1 MKKRIFI
8 SALIAFTLIFGNVT
22 VFADNSDILLDDEYS
37 YDEYSDDYDY
47 EYSDDY
53 NYEYS
58 DDYDYE
64 YSDNYNYEYSND
76 DGYEY
81 SSEYYKRKYG
91 ESDLRSY
98 GYVGDD
104 SNVYFKGDYY
114 LDETVYYRD
123 ESKRFTDSQ
132 KQQIVD
138 LLKATSK
145 KIGFN
150 LAVFTGG
157 YMRTDE
163 VVERLAATGS
173 QSIFK
178 KSSKIDSIF
187 LYVDLDGER
196 NAYDYMDCYREPCLY
211 YFATANMDDDVV
223 TRIDRILSAMQEKFP
238 AGGAEIYFK
247 DIYAGLQVY
256 CQQLEYYKNKG
267 MEDNAYYFNS
277 DTGKY
282 ICAWNNEAYESNSVP
297 RPFKNFG
304 IVLIIS
310 IIAGIITFATMFFG
324 VKNSYKFKTPV
335 SASQYTSSNKTF
347 VNNKVDL
354 FLGSRVSKVRISSSS
369 GGSHH
374 GGGHSHH
381 SGGGRSGHSGGGH
394 HR

>member
-22 VFADNSDILLDDEYS
+22 VFADNSDISLDDEYS
-37 YDEYSDDYDY
+37 YDEYADNYEYLDDYDDNY
-47 EYSDDY
+47 DYSSTY
-53 NYEYS
+53 
-58 DDYDYE
+58 DYDE
-64 YSDNYNYEYSND
+64 EQYN
-76 DGYEY
+76 
-81 SSEYYKRKYG
+81 
-91 ESDLRSY
+91 ESFNSLRSY

-104 SNVYFKGDYY
+104 SNVYFKDDYY

-132 KQQIVD
+132 KQQIID

-163 VVERLAATGS
+163 VVERLASTGS

-354 FLGSRVSKVRISSSS
+354 FLGSRVSKVRMSSSS

-374 GGGHSHH
+374 SGGHSHH
-381 SGGGRSGHSGGGH
+381 SGGGHSGHSGGGH

>member
-8 SALIAFTLIFGNVT
+8 SALIAFTLIFGNMT
-22 VFADNSDILLDDEYS
+22 VFADNSDISLDDEYS
-37 YDEYSDDYDY
+37 YDEYADNYEYLDDYDY
-47 EYSDDY
+47 NYDYSSTY
-53 NYEYS
+53 
-58 DDYDYE
+58 DYDE
-64 YSDNYNYEYSND
+64 EQYN
-76 DGYEY
+76 
-81 SSEYYKRKYG
+81 
-91 ESDLRSY
+91 ESFNSLRSY

-104 SNVYFKGDYY
+104 SNVYFKDDYY

-132 KQQIVD
+132 KQQIID
-138 LLKATSK
+138 LLKDTSK

-163 VVERLAATGS
+163 VVERLASTGS

-211 YFATANMDDDVV
+211 YFATADMDDDVV

-277 DTGKY
+277 NTGKY

-297 RPFKNFG
+297 RPFKHFW
-304 IVLIIS
+304 IVLFIS

-324 VKNSYKFKTPV
+324 VKNSYKFKTSV
-335 SASQYTSSNKTF
+335 SASEYTSKNKTF

-374 GGGHSHH
+374 SGGHSHH
-381 SGGGRSGHSGGGH
+381 SGGGHSGHSGGGH

>member
-22 VFADNSDILLDDEYS
+22 VFADNSDISLDDEYS
-37 YDEYSDDYDY
+37 YDEYADNYEYLDDYDY
-47 EYSDDY
+47 NYDYSSTY
-53 NYEYS
+53 
-58 DDYDYE
+58 DYDE
-64 YSDNYNYEYSND
+64 EQYN
-76 DGYEY
+76 
-81 SSEYYKRKYG
+81 
-91 ESDLRSY
+91 ESFNSLRSY

-104 SNVYFKGDYY
+104 SNVYFKDDYY

-132 KQQIVD
+132 KQQIID
-138 LLKATSK
+138 LLKDTSK

-163 VVERLAATGS
+163 VVERLASTGS

-211 YFATANMDDDVV
+211 YFATADMDDDVV
-223 TRIDRILSAMQEKFP
+223 TRIDRILSAMQEKFHV
-238 AGGAEIYFK
+238 GGADIHFE

-256 CQQLEYYKNKG
+256 CQQLEYYKNEG
-267 MEDNAYYFNS
+267 MENNAYYFNS

>member
-22 VFADNSDILLDDEYS
+22 VFADNSDISLDDEYS
-37 YDEYSDDYDY
+37 YDEYADNYEYLDDYDY
-47 EYSDDY
+47 NYDYSSTY
-53 NYEYS
+53 
-58 DDYDYE
+58 DYDE
-64 YSDNYNYEYSND
+64 EQYN
-76 DGYEY
+76 
-81 SSEYYKRKYG
+81 
-91 ESDLRSY
+91 ESFNSLRSY

-104 SNVYFKGDYY
+104 SNVYFKDDYY

-132 KQQIVD
+132 KQQIID
-138 LLKATSK
+138 LLKDTSK

-163 VVERLAATGS
+163 VVERLASTGS

-211 YFATANMDDDVV
+211 YFATADMDDDVV
-223 TRIDRILSAMQEKFP
+223 TRIDRILSAMQAKFP

-256 CQQLEYYKNKG
+256 CRQLEYYKNKG

>member
-8 SALIAFTLIFGNVT
+8 SALIAFTLIFGNMT
-22 VFADNSDILLDDEYS
+22 VFADNSDISLDDEYS
-37 YDEYSDDYDY
+37 YDEYADNYEYLDDYDDNY
-47 EYSDDY
+47 DYSSTY
-53 NYEYS
+53 
-58 DDYDYE
+58 DYDE
-64 YSDNYNYEYSND
+64 EQYN
-76 DGYEY
+76 
-81 SSEYYKRKYG
+81 
-91 ESDLRSY
+91 ESFNSLRSY

-104 SNVYFKGDYY
+104 FNVYFKDDYY

-132 KQQIVD
+132 KQQIID
-138 LLKATSK
+138 LLKDTSK

-163 VVERLAATGS
+163 VVERLASTGS

-211 YFATANMDDDVV
+211 YFATADMDDDVV

-282 ICAWNNEAYESNSVP
+282 ICAWNNETYESNSVP

-335 SASQYTSSNKTF
+335 SASEYTSSNKTF

-354 FLGSRVSKVRISSSS
+354 FLGSRVSKVRMSSSS

-374 GGGHSHH
+374 SGGGHSHH
-381 SGGGRSGHSGGGH
+381 SGGGHSGHSGGGH

>member
-37 YDEYSDDYDY
+37 DDYDY

-64 YSDNYNYEYSND
+64 YSDDYNYAYPDDYYYESSN
-76 DGYEY
+76 
-81 SSEYYKRKYG
+81 SM
-91 ESDLRSY
+91 RSY

-104 SNVYFKGDYY
+104 SQVYFKDDYY

-132 KQQIVD
+132 KQQIIN

-163 VVERLAATGS
+163 VVQRLATTGS
-173 QSIFK
+173 ETVFR
-178 KSSKIDSIF
+178 KSSKRDSVF

-211 YFATANMDDDVV
+211 YFATADMDDDVV
-223 TRIDRILSAMQEKFP
+223 TRIDRILSAMQAKFP
-238 AGGAEIYFK
+238 VGGADIHFE
-247 DIYAGLQVY
+247 DIYAGLQEY
-256 CQQLEYYKNKG
+256 CDQLIKYKDMG
-267 MEDNAYYFNS
+267 MEEGCYYYDS
-277 DTGKY
+277 AIQRYIVVRGGK
-282 ICAWNNEAYESNSVP
+282 AVQTQTVHWVLP
-297 RPFKNFG
+297 
-304 IVLIIS
+304 LIIA
-310 IIAGIITFATMFFG
+310 IIIGLIVFLAVYFG
-324 VKNSYKFKTPV
+324 VKHEYKFK
-335 SASQYTSSNKTF
+335 
-347 VNNKVDL
+347 
-354 FLGSRVSKVRISSSS
+354 SR
-369 GGSHH
+369 
-374 GGGHSHH
+374 
-381 SGGGRSGHSGGGH
+381 
-394 HR
+394 

>member
-8 SALIAFTLIFGNVT
+8 SALIAFTLIFGNMT

-37 YDEYSDDYDY
+37 YDEYSDDYNY

-64 YSDNYNYEYSND
+64 YSDDYNYAYPDDYYYESSN
-76 DGYEY
+76 
-81 SSEYYKRKYG
+81 SM
-91 ESDLRSY
+91 RSY

-104 SNVYFKGDYY
+104 SQVYFKDDYY

-132 KQQIVD
+132 KQQIID

-163 VVERLAATGS
+163 VVERLASTGS

-178 KSSKIDSIF
+178 KSSKIDSVF

-211 YFATANMDDDVV
+211 YFATADMDDDVV
-223 TRIDRILSAMQEKFP
+223 TRIDRILSAMQAKFP
-238 AGGAEIYFK
+238 VGGADIHFE

-256 CQQLEYYKNKG
+256 CQQLEYYKNEG
-267 MEDNAYYFNS
+267 MENNAYYFNS

-282 ICAWNNEAYESNSVP
+282 ICAWNNEAYESTSVP

-335 SASQYTSSNKTF
+335 SASEYTSSNKTF

-354 FLGSRVSKVRISSSS
+354 FLGSRVSKVRMSSSS

-381 SGGGRSGHSGGGH
+381 SGGGRSGHSGGGR

>member
-8 SALIAFTLIFGNVT
+8 SALIAFTLIFGNMT
-22 VFADNSDILLDDEYS
+22 VFADNSDISLDDEYS
-37 YDEYSDDYDY
+37 YDEYADNYEYLDDYDY
-47 EYSDDY
+47 NYDYSSTY
-53 NYEYS
+53 
-58 DDYDYE
+58 DYDE
-64 YSDNYNYEYSND
+64 EQYN
-76 DGYEY
+76 
-81 SSEYYKRKYG
+81 
-91 ESDLRSY
+91 ESFNSLRSY

-104 SNVYFKGDYY
+104 SNVYFKDDYY

-132 KQQIVD
+132 KQQIID
-138 LLKATSK
+138 LLKDTSK

-163 VVERLAATGS
+163 VVERLASTGS

-211 YFATANMDDDVV
+211 YFATADMDDDVV

-238 AGGAEIYFK
+238 AGGAEIYFE

-282 ICAWNNEAYESNSVP
+282 ICAWNNEAYESTSVP

-324 VKNSYKFKTPV
+324 VKNSYKFKTSV
-335 SASQYTSSNKTF
+335 SASEYTSSNKTF

-354 FLGSRVSKVRISSSS
+354 FLGSRVSKVRMSSSS

-381 SGGGRSGHSGGGH
+381 SGGGRSGHSGGGR